1 MPDESYESRHRG
13 WMKNLRASLAD
24 EKDCLYHLHTP
35 LGVINVSVWNYA
47 VPGFVAV
54 GGEDVPDKKYRFVV
68 FSEEEYALFH
78 LRSNERSW
86 KPRKRRQGSSR
97 RFKLIRKLN
106 PRCVSGTV

>member
-1 MPDESYESRHRG
+1 M
-13 WMKNLRASLAD
+13 MKNLRASLAD

-68 FSEEEYALFH
+68 FSEEEICSFPLEIKRKKLEASKEKAGF
-78 LRSNERSW
+78 
-86 KPRKRRQGSSR
+86 KPSLQADTKAQS
-97 RFKLIRKLN
+97 
-106 PRCVSGTV
+106 